1 MAHVPIAARDA
12 FGSELLSAV
21 ETARNSIVAATQIG
35 HAYLFDS
42 WVAFTTTL
50 SQDPHLGR
58 QVPSHLHIDW
68 FIMYTCRYHRGLLS
82 RSAQPVGAK
91 HVEEALRAV
100 GQEFSQLGLPD
111 PHLDGVHYTF

>member
-21 ETARNSIVAATQIG
+21 ETARNSVVAATRIG
-35 HAYLFDS
+35 RAYLFNS
-42 WVAFTTTL
+42 WVAFAASL
-50 SQDPHLGR
+50 SQDPHLS

-68 FIMYTCRYHRGLLS
+68 FIVYTCCYCRGLLS
-82 RSAQPVGAK
+82 CSAQPVGAK

-100 GQEFSQLGLPD
+100 GQEFS
-111 PHLDGVHYTF
+111 